1 MKPLLAAL
9 LLLLIPGSM
18 SAAYVSKT
26 LIDSPVAANST
37 ASLPDIPSLMHEV
50 EEHQRH
56 SERLQRDYLYREVAR
71 QQRSNGRKGET
82 REYDVFWLRGVQV
95 HRLVR
100 KDGKELTPDEQRKEN
115 ERIDKDVTK
124 AQERKRKADAEGKET
139 DSEGREEV
147 TVSRFLE
154 LGTFSN
160 PRRETLTGRSTIAVD
175 YAGNPNAR
183 TRNRLEGV
191 IRDLAG
197 TIWIDEQDRAIV
209 RLEGRFADSFK
220 VGGGLVMSVHK
231 GTTFSMQQI
240 KINNE
245 VWLPSRIEAN
255 GAARVL
261 LLLHFEGS
269 VLITESDYRKFKATS
284 TILPGAAAVQQ
295 RQPADE
301 PGDGASKAMPS
312 SPR

>member
-1 MKPLLAAL
+1 MKIWITAL
-9 LLLLIPGSM
+9 LLLLAQNQVSLGSVSAGQAASPPGAL
-18 SAAYVSKT
+18 SA
-26 LIDSPVAANST
+26 P
-37 ASLPDIPSLMHEV
+37 LPDVASLMHEV
-50 EEHQRH
+50 EEQQRL
-56 SERLQRDYLYREVAR
+56 SERLQKDYLYREVVR

-100 KDGKELTPDEQRKEN
+100 KEGKELTPDEQRREN
-115 ERIDKDVTK
+115 ERVDRDVAK
-124 AQERKRKADAEGKET
+124 AQERKRKADAEGKQT
-139 DSEGREEV
+139 DSGGREEV
-147 TVSRFLE
+147 SVSRFLE

-160 PRRETLTGRSTIAVD
+160 PRREMLNGRSTIVID
-175 YAGNPNAR
+175 YAGNPNAK
-183 TRNRLEGV
+183 TRNRLESV
-191 IRDLAG
+191 IRNLAG
-197 TIWIDEQDRAIV
+197 TIWIDEQDRAMI

-220 VGGGLVMSVHK
+220 VGGGLVMSIHK

-240 KINNE
+240 KANNE

-261 LLLHFEGS
+261 LLYHFDGS

-284 TILPGAAAVQQ
+284 TILPGEAAVQQ
-295 RQPADE
+295 PE
-301 PGDGASKAMPS
+301 PTEGAVRMIPS

>member
-1 MKPLLAAL
+1 MNFLLAAIL
-9 LLLLIPGSM
+9 LLLTCNLPTVASVPQTQTSSP
-18 SAAYVSKT
+18 SAASEA
-26 LIDSPVAANST
+26 PM
-37 ASLPDIPSLMHEV
+37 PDIPSLMREV
-50 EEHQRH
+50 EEHQRQ

-100 KDGKELTPDEQRKEN
+100 KDGKELTPDEQRKEGD
-115 ERIDKDVTK
+115 RIDKDVAK
-124 AQERKRKADAEGKET
+124 ALERKRKADAEGKET

-160 PRRETLTGRSTIAVD
+160 PRRELLNGRSTIIVE
-175 YAGNPNAR
+175 YAGNSNAK
-183 TRNRLEGV
+183 TRNRLESV

-197 TIWIDEQDRAIV
+197 TIWIDEQDRAIA
-209 RLEGRFADSFK
+209 RLDGHFADSFK
-220 VGGGLVMSVHK
+220 VGGGIVMSIQK

-240 KINNE
+240 KVNDE

-284 TILPGAAAVQQ
+284 TILPGTASVQPS
-295 RQPADE
+295 QPSADPE
-301 PGDGASKAMPS
+301 DGAGKQMPT

>member
-1 MKPLLAAL
+1 M
-9 LLLLIPGSM
+9 
-18 SAAYVSKT
+18 
-26 LIDSPVAANST
+26 
-37 ASLPDIPSLMHEV
+37 PDIPSLMREV
-50 EEHQRH
+50 EEHQRQ

-82 REYDVFWLRGVQV
+82 REYDVFWLKGVQV

-100 KDGKELTPDEQRKEN
+100 KDGKELTPEEQRKES
-115 ERIDKDVTK
+115 ERIDKDVAK
-124 AQERKRKADAEGKET
+124 ALERKRRADAEGKET

-160 PRRETLTGRSTIAVD
+160 PRRELLNGRSTIVVD
-175 YAGNPNAR
+175 YAGNPKAK
-183 TRNRLEGV
+183 TRNRLESV

-197 TIWIDEQDRAIV
+197 TIWIDDEDRAIS
-209 RLEGRFADSFK
+209 RLDGHFADSFK
-220 VGGGLVMSVHK
+220 VGGGIVMSIQK

-240 KINNE
+240 KVNNE

-261 LLLHFEGS
+261 LLLHFEGG

-284 TILPGAAAVQQ
+284 TILPAAASVEPS
-295 RQPADE
+295 RPPAVPKDR
-301 PGDGASKAMPS
+301 DGK
-312 SPR
+312 

>member
-1 MKPLLAAL
+1 MTRLSVAL
-9 LLLLIPGSM
+9 LLLLTFISTGAPSFARAQVS
-18 SAAYVSKT
+18 SAAEISHA
-26 LIDSPVAANST
+26 P
-37 ASLPDIPSLMHEV
+37 LPDVPSLMREV
-50 EEHQRH
+50 EEHQKE
-56 SERLQRDYLYREVAR
+56 SERIQRDYLYREVVR

-95 HRLVR
+95 HKLVR
-100 KDGKELTPDEQRKEN
+100 KDGKDLTAEEQRKEG
-115 ERIDKDVTK
+115 ERIDKDVAK
-124 AQERKRKADAEGKET
+124 ALERKRKADAKGKET

-147 TVSRFLE
+147 AVSRFLQ

-160 PRRETLTGRSTIAVD
+160 PHRELLNGRSTIVVD
-175 YAGNPNAR
+175 YAGDPNAK
-183 TRNRLEGV
+183 TRNRLESV

-220 VGGGLVMSVHK
+220 IGAGFVMSIRK

-240 KINNE
+240 KVNNE

-261 LLLHFEGS
+261 LLFHFDGS

-284 TILPGAAAVQQ
+284 IILPGNASTQQ
-295 RQPADE
+295 PQ
-301 PGDGASKAMPS
+301 
-312 SPR
+312 

>member
-1 MKPLLAAL
+1 M
-9 LLLLIPGSM
+9 
-18 SAAYVSKT
+18 
-26 LIDSPVAANST
+26 
-37 ASLPDIPSLMHEV
+37 PDIPSLMREV
-50 EEHQRH
+50 EEHQRR
-56 SERLQRDYLYREVAR
+56 SERLERDYLYREVAR

-100 KDGKELTPDEQRKEN
+100 KDGKELTAEAQRKESD
-115 ERIDKDVTK
+115 RIDKEVVK
-124 AQERKRKADAEGKET
+124 ALERKRKADAEGKET
-139 DSEGREEV
+139 DPEGREEV

-160 PRRETLTGRSTIAVD
+160 PRRELLNGRSTIVVD
-175 YAGNPNAR
+175 YAGNPKAK
-183 TRNRLEGV
+183 TRNRLESV

-197 TIWIDEQDRAIV
+197 TIWINEQDRAIS
-209 RLEGRFADSFK
+209 RLDGHFANSFK
-220 VGGGLVMSVHK
+220 VGGGIVMSIQK
-231 GTTFSMQQI
+231 GTTFSMEQI
-240 KINNE
+240 KVNNE

-284 TILPGAAAVQQ
+284 TILPADAYIQPSQPAAVPNDGEGKQM
-295 RQPADE
+295 PAF
-301 PGDGASKAMPS
+301 PQ
-312 SPR
+312 